1 MWRTTVNIEII
12 PVKGHILAY
21 SYESLLFD
29 RYKVENGRIV
39 LSTGMC
45 FEDKGYYEIHCFDEM
60 NEYRFLSDDGKTN
73 EFVLSAGEETDDADS
88 FVYTEKQLIQ
98 DRYMEDNNRAYL
110 TVVNRF
116 KFSEDDAIYLNDY
129 RLAGVINE

>member
-1 MWRTTVNIEII
+1 MNIEII
-12 PVKGHILAY
+12 PVMGHILAY

-98 DRYMEDNNRAYL
+98 DRYMEDNNPK
-110 TVVNRF
+110 VV
-116 KFSEDDAIYLNDY
+116 KPVLKTC
-129 RLAGVINE
+129 